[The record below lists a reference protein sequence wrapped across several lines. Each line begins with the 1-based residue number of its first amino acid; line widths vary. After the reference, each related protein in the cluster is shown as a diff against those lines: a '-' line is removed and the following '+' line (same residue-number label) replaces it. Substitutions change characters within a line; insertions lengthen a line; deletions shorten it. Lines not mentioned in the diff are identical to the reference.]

1 MKRSK
6 PSSTRYQA
14 VFKLADKRWF
24 VFFVFAFLSLLLYG
38 SSLSSWG
45 AADDLNHIRAALEY
59 ASPLKDFFR
68 PIEWSVNRLDIAWLG
83 YQNLALS
90 RWFNLLGFWITIA
103 SLYTLGR
110 IIWPSSA
117 IPSLF
122 AAMLLVVSSQ
132 STLAVI
138 QIDTISQQYATVFAL
153 LFLLSLLVASQRK
166 SPGLRLV
173 AYVFAFLA
181 LLSKET
187 APGLVAA
194 VPLAVALIGWDKNV
208 YTSTTQAFRVLFTNY
223 LGVAFTAL
231 LYASLRLAFG
241 YGFSDTDSA
250 VYDLVLSVGRVSKNL
265 MFYAADLFY
274 SGGSTLDIFPQLK
287 LWRVGISSAFSIVL
301 LAAVLITI
309 IRAVLKKSV
318 AALSLLALSLLI
330 FAGSFPAVLTRQVSE
345 LYIYSSL
352 PFFALLLGISFHQS
366 ILLLADRIG
375 TKRTY
380 YAAVIFSLCL
390 FSWVTFYTHEKIA
403 LITQLNNQSLQY
415 FTQAQGF
422 FSEATDEVV
431 LCWPES
437 QKAFPSYSTIIM
449 TPHHVA
455 NRAIDLAAFV
465 DDKKFYLLS
474 GSNLIRASE
483 GLQTINSE
491 TQLPKCGYQ
500 LELTGDKLRFLK

>member
-1 MKRSK
+1 MKRSN
-6 PSSTRYQA
+6 SSARYQTI
-14 VFKLADKRWF
+14 FKLVDKRWF
-24 VFFVFAFLSLLLYG
+24 VFSIFAFLSLLLYG

-110 IIWPSSA
+110 IIWPGSA
-117 IPSLF
+117 VPSLF
-122 AAMLLVVSSQ
+122 AAMLLAVSSQ
-132 STLAVI
+132 ATLAVI

-153 LFLLSLLVASQRK
+153 LSLLSLLVADRRK
-166 SPGLRLV
+166 SLGLRLV

-194 VPLAVALIGWDKNV
+194 VPLAVALIGWDKNI
-208 YTSTTQAFRVLFTNY
+208 YAPTTQAFRVLFTNY
-223 LGVAFTAL
+223 LGVALIAL

-241 YGFSDTDSA
+241 YGFSGTDSA
-250 VYDLVLSVGRVSKNL
+250 VYDLVFSVGRVSKNL
-265 MFYAADLFY
+265 VFYAADLFY

-287 LWRVGISSAFSIVL
+287 LWRVGISSVFSVVL
-301 LAAVLITI
+301 LAAVLVTI

-345 LYIYSSL
+345 LYVYSSL
-352 PFFALLLGISFHQS
+352 PFFALLLGISFYQS

-375 TKRTY
+375 TKRAY
-380 YAAVIFSLCL
+380 YAAAIFSLCL
-390 FSWVTFYTHEKIA
+390 FSWIIFYTHEKIVV
-403 LITQLNNQSLQY
+403 IIQLNNQSLQY
-415 FTQAQGF
+415 FTQARSF
-422 FSEATDEVV
+422 FSKTTDEVV
-431 LCWPES
+431 LCWSES

-449 TPHHVA
+449 TPQHVA
-455 NRAIDLAAFV
+455 NRAIELAAFV
-465 DDKKFYLLS
+465 DAKKFYLLS
-474 GSNLIRASE
+474 ENKLIRASE
-483 GLQTINSE
+483 DLQTINPK

-500 LELTGDKLRFLK
+500 LVVHPTSIAV